1 MQIVVDSLITGAAK
15 AEGAVV
21 IIDVFR
27 AFTTAALAI
36 SRGAKKIYMVSDID
50 DAKTLRDKGLA
61 DYCVGEVDGKKP
73 MGFDIGNSPYEI
85 TQFELKNKSL
95 VLSTRAGVVGV
106 NSVGKSDVI
115 MGASLANASA
125 TCDWLQQQA
134 FKKVTIVAMG
144 WAGRIRTDEDEI
156 CAMYMR
162 NLLEHRK
169 TDHKSIKNMILAS
182 SHSAKFDDADLPWYH
197 YQDRDIALDI
207 DSIDCPIMIS
217 SEKEILVARQVV

>member
-1 MQIVVDSLITGAAK
+1 MEIVIDSLITGASK
-15 AEGAVV
+15 ANGAVV

-36 SRGAKKIYMVSDID
+36 SRGAKNIYMVSDIE
-50 DAKTLRDKGLA
+50 DAKVLRDKMGA

-73 MGFDIGNSPYEI
+73 AGFDFGNSPYEI
-85 TQFELKNKSL
+85 KQIELTNKSL

-106 NSVGKSDVI
+106 NSVEKSDVI
-115 MGASLANASA
+115 MGASLVNAEA
-125 TCDWLQQQA
+125 TCRWLHRKA
-134 FKKVTIVAMG
+134 FEKVTIVAMG
-144 WAGRIRTDEDEI
+144 WAGKTRTDEDEI

-217 SEKEILVARQVV
+217 SEKEILVARQAV

>member
-1 MQIVVDSLITGAAK
+1 MQIVIDSLITGAAR

-36 SRGAKKIYMVSDID
+36 SLGAKKIYMASDID
-50 DAKTLRDKGLA
+50 DAKALRNKGVA

-85 TQFELKNKSL
+85 KQLELKNRSL

-106 NSVGKSDVI
+106 NSVKNSDVI
-115 MGASLANASA
+115 MGASLVNASS
-125 TCDWLQQQA
+125 TCAWLQQKS
-134 FKKVTIVAMG
+134 FEKVTIVAMG
-144 WAGRIRTDEDEI
+144 WAGKTRTDEDEI

-169 TDHKSIKNMILAS
+169 TDHKAVKNMILAS
-182 SHSAKFDDADLPWYH
+182 SHAAKFDDIELPWYH
-197 YQDRDIALDI
+197 YQDRDIALDV
-207 DSIDCPIMIS
+207 DSIDCPIVIS
-217 SEKEILVARQVV
+217 SEEGILVARRGV

>member
-1 MQIVVDSLITGAAK
+1 MQIIIDSLITGATK

-21 IIDVFR
+21 IVDVFR

-36 SRGAKKIYMVSDID
+36 SLGVKDIYLVSDID
-50 DAKTLRDKGLA
+50 GAKALKDKGLA

-73 MGFDIGNSPYEI
+73 LDFDIGNSPYEI

-115 MGASLANASA
+115 MGASLVNAFS
-125 TCDWLQQQA
+125 TCEWLQQQG

-162 NLLEHRK
+162 NLLEDRK
-169 TDHKSIKNMILAS
+169 TDLESIKNMILAS
-182 SHSAKFDDADLPWYH
+182 SHAAKFDDADLPWYH

-207 DSIDCPIMIS
+207 DSIDCPIVIS
-217 SEKEILVARQVV
+217 SENGILVARQGV

>member
-1 MQIVVDSLITGAAK
+1 MQIVIDSLITGATRAD
-15 AEGAVV
+15 GAVV

-36 SRGAKKIYMVSDID
+36 SLGAKKIYLVSDIN
-50 DAKTLRDKGLA
+50 DAIALRDTGVA
-61 DYCVGEVDGKKP
+61 DYCVGEIDGKKP
-73 MGFDIGNSPYEI
+73 LGFDIGNSPFEI

-106 NSVGKSDVI
+106 NSVEKPDVI
-115 MGASLANASA
+115 MGASLVNASA
-125 TCDWLQQQA
+125 TCEWLQQQA

-144 WAGRIRTDEDEI
+144 WAGRTRTDEDEI

-162 NLLEHRK
+162 NLLEQRK

-182 SHSAKFDDADLPWYH
+182 SHAAKFDDADFPWYH

-207 DSIDCPIMIS
+207 DSVDCPIVIS
-217 SEKEILVARQVV
+217 SEEGILVARQAV

>member
-1 MQIVVDSLITGAAK
+1 MKIVIDSLITGATRAD
-15 AEGAVV
+15 GAVV

-36 SRGAKKIYMVSDID
+36 SLGAKKIYLVSDID
-50 DAKTLRDKGLA
+50 DAIALRDTGVA

-73 MGFDIGNSPYEI
+73 LGFDVGNSPFEI

-106 NSVGKSDVI
+106 NSVEKSDVI
-115 MGASLANASA
+115 MGASLVNASA
-125 TCDWLQQQA
+125 TCEWLQQQA

-144 WAGRIRTDEDEI
+144 WAGRTRTDEDEI

-162 NLLEHRK
+162 NLIEKRK

-182 SHSAKFDDADLPWYH
+182 SHAAKFDDVDFPWYH

-207 DSIDCPIMIS
+207 DSIDCPIVIS
-217 SEKEILVARQVV
+217 SEEGILVARQAV

>member
-1 MQIVVDSLITGAAK
+1 MQIHIDSLITGASRAR
-15 AEGAVV
+15 GVVV

-27 AFTTAALAI
+27 AFTTAALAF
-36 SRGAKKIYMVSDID
+36 SLGVKKIYLVSEIAE
-50 DAKTLRDKGLA
+50 AKVLKDTGLV

-73 MGFDIGNSPYEI
+73 LDFDIGNSPYEI

-106 NSVGKSDVI
+106 NSVEKSDMI
-115 MGASLANASA
+115 MGASLVNASS
-125 TCDWLQQQA
+125 TCEWLQKQG
-134 FKKVTIVAMG
+134 FKKITIVAMG
-144 WAGRIRTDEDEI
+144 WAGRTRTDEDEI

-162 NLLEHRK
+162 NILEHRK
-169 TDHKSIKNMILAS
+169 TDHESIKNIILAS
-182 SHSAKFDDADLPWYH
+182 SHAAKFDDIDLPWYH

-217 SEKEILVARQVV
+217 SEKEILVARQAV

>member
-73 MGFDIGNSPYEI
+73 MDFDIGNSPYEI

-106 NSVGKSDVI
+106 NSVGKADVI

-217 SEKEILVARQVV
+217 SEKEILVARQAV

>member
-1 MQIVVDSLITGAAK
+1 MQILFDSLITGGAK

-50 DAKTLRDKGLA
+50 DAITLRDKGLA
-61 DYCVGEVDGKKP
+61 DYCVGEVDGKNP
-73 MGFDIGNSPYEI
+73 MDFDIGNSPYEI

-217 SEKEILVARQVV
+217 SEKEILVARQAV

>member
-1 MQIVVDSLITGAAK
+1 MKIVIDSLITGATRAD
-15 AEGAVV
+15 GAVV

-36 SRGAKKIYMVSDID
+36 SLGAKKIYLVSDID
-50 DAKTLRDKGLA
+50 DAIALRDTGVA

-217 SEKEILVARQVV
+217 SEKEILVARQAV